1 MLLSSD
7 LYIMAFDRKAHWE
20 QIYAT
25 KPLEEAG
32 WYQPKPEISL
42 DLINK
47 TELQHDAAIIDIGG
61 GDSLLVDHLIDQGYT
76 DVTVLDISAIA
87 IERAQDRLGE
97 QAKSVKWIIGDVL
110 DLPKDLEFDIWHDR
124 AAFHFLLEKEEIDQ
138 YIHLASKS
146 IKAGGFL
153 ILGTFSD
160 RGPKMCSGR
169 PICQYSKSEA
179 IGVLSCCF
187 EKIHCYNLDHI
198 TPNNSVQNYT
208 FCYFKRIGDEPG
220 Q

>member
-1 MLLSSD
+1 
-7 LYIMAFDRKAHWE
+7 MAFDRKAHWE

-42 DLINK
+42 DLISK
-47 TELQHDAAIIDIGG
+47 TGLPLDAAIIDIGG
-61 GDSLLVDHLIDQGYT
+61 GDSLLVDHLMEQGYT
-76 DVTVLDISAIA
+76 DVTVLDISSIA

-97 QAKSVKWIIGDVL
+97 QAKLVKWIVGDVL
-110 DLPKDLEFDIWHDR
+110 DLPNDLEFDVWHDR
-124 AAFHFLLEKEEIDQ
+124 ATFHFLLEQREIDN
-138 YIHLASKS
+138 YIKLASQS
-146 IKAGGFL
+146 ILVGGYL

-160 RGPKMCSGR
+160 RGPKMCSGM
-169 PICQYSKSEA
+169 PICQYSEREA
-179 IGVLSCCF
+179 TGVLSCCF

-198 TPNNSVQNYT
+198 TPDNSVQNYT
-208 FCYFKRIGDEPG
+208 FCYFRRIGHEPG